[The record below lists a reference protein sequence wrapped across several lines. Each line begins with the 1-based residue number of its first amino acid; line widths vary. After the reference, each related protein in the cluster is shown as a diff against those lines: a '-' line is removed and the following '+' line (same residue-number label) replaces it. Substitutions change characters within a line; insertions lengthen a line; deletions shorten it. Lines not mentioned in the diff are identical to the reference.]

1 MINNIFFI
9 TTIVMLAFIASLSKA
24 DDMGC
29 LVEAIYHEA
38 RSEPFTAQLSVA
50 NVILERVADDR
61 FPNTI
66 CKVVH
71 QGKYNRKGQPIR
83 NKCMFSYWCDG
94 KSERMRETHALK
106 KVIHVAELAMKGV
119 QVGLTQGA
127 THYHANY
134 VQPQWASSENFMYV
148 GNMGKH
154 VFYLDMRSPIVY
166 SR

>member
-1 MINNIFFI
+1 MINNIFFL
-9 TTIVMLAFIASLSKA
+9 TTIVLLAFIASFSRA
-24 DDMGC
+24 DEMGC

-83 NKCMFSYWCDG
+83 NRCMFSYWCDG
-94 KSERMRETHALK
+94 KSEKMRETQALK
-106 KVIHVAELAMKGV
+106 KVIQVAELAAEGV
-119 QVGLTQGA
+119 QVGVTLGA

-134 VQPQWASSENFMYV
+134 VQPHWTHSKDFMYV

-154 VFYLDMRSPIVY
+154 LFYLDIRN
-166 SR
+166 